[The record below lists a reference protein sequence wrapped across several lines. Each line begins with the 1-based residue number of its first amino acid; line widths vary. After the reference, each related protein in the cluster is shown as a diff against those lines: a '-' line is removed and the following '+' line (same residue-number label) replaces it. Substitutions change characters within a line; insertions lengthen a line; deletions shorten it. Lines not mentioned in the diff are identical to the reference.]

1 MNSRTPSSAPTLALQ
16 MCSLQMIFK
25 VDVKQRH
32 KKRILLLYLSQV
44 NFLNASWILR
54 QLLHF
59 SQLIILK
66 AQTHRCLPPT
76 YSVSICLKFYPL
88 LWARSSIKVLLG
100 TLATQQPTL
109 QSSQFFGAIDF
120 NVLDSERKDGA
131 HAVHWESLCQ
141 KYYLA
146 FRVTSC
152 WLRPQDPALYTNT
165 KPLRLKHP

>member
-32 KKRILLLYLSQV
+32 KKRILLLYLRQV
-44 NFLNASWILR
+44 NFLTASWLLR

-88 LWARSSIKVLLG
+88 L
-100 TLATQQPTL
+100 
-109 QSSQFFGAIDF
+109 
-120 NVLDSERKDGA
+120 
-131 HAVHWESLCQ
+131 
-141 KYYLA
+141 
-146 FRVTSC
+146 
-152 WLRPQDPALYTNT
+152 
-165 KPLRLKHP
+165 